1 MELQTVDELRAHVH
15 RMWSGVAC
23 RWADNADD
31 VDRRGA
37 EVAERMLAG
46 AAVRPG
52 DRVLELAC
60 GPGGAGL
67 AAAARVGPGGEV
79 VLSDVVP
86 EMTSIAAARA
96 RSSGLDN
103 VRTATLDLEQIDQ
116 PDGSYDVVLCREGLM
131 FAVQPDCAV
140 NEMHRVLRP
149 GGRISVAVWGP
160 QKENPWLGIVFEA
173 LTAITGSAVPP
184 PGIPGPFALD
194 DQARLGSLME
204 AAGFADITIEQL
216 PTPLRSPSFDAW
228 WARTK
233 AVAGPVAA
241 IIARLDATTTVAL
254 EQRLRAA
261 AAPYTTSAGLELPG
275 LTILVSASR
284 P

>member
-1 MELQTVDELRAHVH
+1 MELQAVDELRAHVH
-15 RMWSGVAC
+15 RMWSGVAS

-37 EVAERMLAG
+37 EVAERMLEA

-67 AAAARVGPGGEV
+67 AAAARVGSGGEV

-96 RSSGLDN
+96 RNRGLDN
-103 VRTATLDLEQIDQ
+103 VRTATLDLEQIDE
-116 PDGSYDVVLCREGLM
+116 PDGSYDIVLCREGLM

-149 GGRISVAVWGP
+149 GGRLAIAVWGS
-160 QKENPWLGIVFEA
+160 QGANPWLGIVFDA
-173 LTAITGSAVPP
+173 LTSIMGSTVPP
-184 PGIPGPFALD
+184 PGVPGPFALD
-194 DQARLGSLME
+194 DDARLGNLMQ
-204 AAGFADITIEQL
+204 AAGFVDIAIDHI
-216 PTPLRSPSFDAW
+216 PTPLRSPTFEAW
-228 WARTK
+228 WARTG

-241 IIARLDATTTVAL
+241 IIARLDPTTKIAL
-254 EQRLRAA
+254 EQRVRAS
-261 AAPYTTSAGLELPG
+261 AAPYMTTTGLQFPG
-275 LTILVSASR
+275 LTVLASAR
-284 P
+284 RT